1 MGCLAAF
8 LLADTK
14 SWGLVPG
21 LTFHTWALL
30 PAHSPQSTLVCVSLC
45 PHAHTLVA
53 DLVICLSAL
62 CRDLLVCAS
71 LFFRGVDG
79 TQDPASNQLK
89 TFSLEA
95 FSPEGSRSGC

>member
-1 MGCLAAF
+1 MGCLGVF
-8 LLADTK
+8 LLANAK
-14 SWGLVPG
+14 GWGLVPG
-21 LTFHTWALL
+21 LTFHMWALL
-30 PAHSPQSTLVCVSLC
+30 PPHSPQSTLVCVFCFSHV
-45 PHAHTLVA
+45 HALVA

-71 LFFRGVDG
+71 LFQGVDG

-95 FSPEGSRSGC
+95 FSPEGSRLGC

>member
-1 MGCLAAF
+1 MQKAGAWFQASHSTC
-8 LLADTK
+8 
-14 SWGLVPG
+14 GLCSHLIPPR
-21 LTFHTWALL
+21 ALL
-30 PAHSPQSTLVCVSLC
+30 CVFCFSHV
-45 PHAHTLVA
+45 HALVA

-71 LFFRGVDG
+71 LFQGVDG

-95 FSPEGSRSGC
+95 FSPEDSCLGC